1 MNTLIVPASRDVL
14 DEMEKRGWCK
24 IIRDAGATVLNPG
37 CGPCFGAHEGLT
49 SERDVVVSTTNRNFP
64 GRMGS
69 MKAEHL
75 PGLSRHRRGHCPGG
89 GAKSPFRRW
98 RTDMNTIK
106 GRVIVLGDDVDTDQ
120 ILPGYAMAEPMDQ
133 LGNFAMAGLAGLDFK
148 SVFQPGD
155 IIVAGR
161 NFGCGSS
168 REQAPIAL
176 KQVGVA
182 LVIAKGFARIFRRNS
197 INIGM
202 PVWVADVAD
211 ELKTGDVIEADLEK
225 GTVTV
230 NGEVKQFNPLSENV
244 RKTLE
249 YGGLIPRVRAELGIE
264 G

>member
-1 MNTLIVPASRDVL
+1 
-14 DEMEKRGWCK
+14 
-24 IIRDAGATVLNPG
+24 
-37 CGPCFGAHEGLT
+37 
-49 SERDVVVSTTNRNFP
+49 
-64 GRMGS
+64 
-69 MKAEHL
+69 
-75 PGLSRHRRGHCPGG
+75 
-89 GAKSPFRRW
+89 
-98 RTDMNTIK
+98 MNTIK

-202 PVWVADVAD
+202 PVWAVSYTHLDVYKRQLQGCRFRAH
-211 ELKTGDVIEADLEK
+211 
-225 GTVTV
+225 
-230 NGEVKQFNPLSENV
+230 PL
-244 RKTLE
+244 RLLR
-249 YGGLIPRVRAELGIE
+249 GPCARCPQG
-264 G
+264 

>member
-1 MNTLIVPASRDVL
+1 
-14 DEMEKRGWCK
+14 MEKIRGK
-24 IIRDAGATVLNPG
+24 VII
-37 CGPCFGAHEGLT
+37 
-49 SERDVVVSTTNRNFP
+49 
-64 GRMGS
+64 
-69 MKAEHL
+69 
-75 PGLSRHRRGHCPGG
+75 
-89 GAKSPFRRW
+89 
-98 RTDMNTIK
+98 
-106 GRVIVLGDDVDTDQ
+106 LGDDVDTDQ
-120 ILPGYAMAEPMDQ
+120 ILPGYAMSEPYEEI
-133 LGNFAMAGLAGLDFK
+133 GKYAMAGLPTEDFK
-148 SVFQPGD
+148 LNREPGC
-155 IIVAGR
+155 ILVAGR

-176 KQVGVA
+176 KQAQVA
-182 LVIAKGFARIFRRNS
+182 LVVAQGFARIFRRNS